1 MTKHADLIKNVVDA
15 VHDVPLGAWSDILEE
30 ILLVARDGDIIKA
43 REMWQEANASWA
55 KGWHLV
61 DADLQALEDAIEED
75 EWERRGR

>member
-1 MTKHADLIKNVVDA
+1 MTKHADLVKNIIDA
-15 VHDVPLGAWSDILEE
+15 VHDVPLGKWSDILEE
-30 ILLVARDGDIIKA
+30 ILPVVRAGDIIKA

-55 KGWHLV
+55 KGWQLV